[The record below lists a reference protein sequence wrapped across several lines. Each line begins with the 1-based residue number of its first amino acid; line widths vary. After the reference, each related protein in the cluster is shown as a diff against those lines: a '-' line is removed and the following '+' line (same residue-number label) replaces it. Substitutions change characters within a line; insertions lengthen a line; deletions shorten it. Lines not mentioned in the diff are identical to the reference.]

1 MPPKKMAE
9 RIYQRYKQFNMDKDF
24 NSEWVITDDYVTKRL
39 SLAYVSGKQDLS
51 EAFEDKDEYTYWKF
65 VENHIIEL

>member
-1 MPPKKMAE
+1 
-9 RIYQRYKQFNMDKDF
+9 MDKDF